1 MIAVSAIRFLAT
13 AKAIDSDERHL
24 GPGSRIDLA
33 LAGVLALL
41 GCALFAYLS
50 HAIVTKL

>member
-13 AKAIDSDERHL
+13 EKTIDSAEQHP

-33 LAGVLALL
+33 LAGVLVLL